1 MDEYE
6 SRARHREDG
15 FSRFAR
21 YLRTRPGEVWLF
33 FAAGLL
39 VGLILG

>member
-6 SRARHREDG
+6 PRARNREDG
-15 FSRFAR
+15 FARFAR
-21 YLRTRPGEVWLF
+21 YLRSRPGEVWLF
-33 FAAGLL
+33 FAIGLL